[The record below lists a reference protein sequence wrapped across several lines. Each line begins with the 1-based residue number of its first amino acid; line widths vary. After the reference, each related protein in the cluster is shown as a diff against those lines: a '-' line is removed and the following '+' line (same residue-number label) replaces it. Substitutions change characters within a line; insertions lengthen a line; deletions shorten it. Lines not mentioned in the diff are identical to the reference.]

1 MNAVGES
8 SIFNDFFCGFCKS
21 GGKVGVDVMAGVFN
35 TVEVKEDVLIDGGFG
50 LGGDDEECTDN
61 GDVVVIEWIFDVCLI
76 ISKLIVSE
84 FIPSEFIPEFTP
96 EYIPSEA
103 DNEIRGFSNSNGLDP
118 SDSNVLE
125 LTSPSLK
132 LVVYTDSSL
141 DIPPS
146 SLNIDE

>member
-35 TVEVKEDVLIDGGFG
+35 TVDAKEDVLINGGFG
-50 LGGDDEECTDN
+50 LGGDDEECRD
-61 GDVVVIEWIFDVCLI
+61 GDVIESFFVICLI
-76 ISKLIVSE
+76 ISILIASE
-84 FIPSEFIPEFTP
+84 FIASWFIA
-96 EYIPSEA
+96 SEA
-103 DNEIRGFSNSNGLDP
+103 DNELRGFSSSNSFDP
-118 SDSNVLE
+118 SAFFK

-132 LVVYTDSSL
+132 LVVYADSSL

-146 SLNIDE
+146 SLNIDECFGISL